1 MYNYLI
7 IFYFTLFRP
16 LFFYPRKPFGFGSS
30 IEESSR
36 KLIELFSGFGAEM
49 YFDGKISREQ
59 VDSIPCR
66 TELTPNEVFELM
78 NSLIR

>member
-1 MYNYLI
+1 MI

>member
-1 MYNYLI
+1 MGRHHAAEVEKYC
-7 IFYFTLFRP
+7 RDA
-16 LFFYPRKPFGFGSS
+16 FGFGSS

-49 YFDGKISREQ
+49 YFDGKISHEQ